1 MRAKTITLL
10 EENTGVNLH
19 DLGFGHRQDI
29 KSTSNNEEEMAVHS
43 RILTW
48 EISWTEKPGRLCP
61 WGHKRIGHD
70 LATQE
75 DHAKNIFKS
84 NRYFLTS
91 SVALKI
97 AFKKGKI
104 NMPKHCE

>member
-1 MRAKTITLL
+1 MGPEDSLK
-10 EENTGVNLH
+10 
-19 DLGFGHRQDI
+19 
-29 KSTSNNEEEMAVHS
+29 KEMATYS
-43 RILTW
+43 RILAW
-48 EISWTEKPGRLCP
+48 EMPQTEEPGRLRP